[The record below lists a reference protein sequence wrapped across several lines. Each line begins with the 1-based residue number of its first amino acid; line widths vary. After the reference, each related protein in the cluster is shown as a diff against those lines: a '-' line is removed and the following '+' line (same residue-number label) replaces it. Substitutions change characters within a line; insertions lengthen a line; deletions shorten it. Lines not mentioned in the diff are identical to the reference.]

1 MIAGQPQI
9 DVRRP
14 NFRQLSK
21 RTRWSVRF
29 YSMNDE
35 QLSLNRLCC
44 LMSDRRRV
52 TVAKLGER
60 ELALRRIDLLSSL
73 FSQASARC
81 ADVRSVVRK
90 ERRISLPLLS
100 KRA

>member
-14 NFRQLSK
+14 NFRDLSK
-21 RTRWSVRF
+21 SAGWPVRLN
-29 YSMNDE
+29 SMNDE
-35 QLSLNRLCC
+35 QLSLNRFCG

-60 ELALRRIDLLSSL
+60 EFALRWIDLL
-73 FSQASARC
+73 
-81 ADVRSVVRK
+81 
-90 ERRISLPLLS
+90 PLLFQPGE
-100 KRA
+100 RALC